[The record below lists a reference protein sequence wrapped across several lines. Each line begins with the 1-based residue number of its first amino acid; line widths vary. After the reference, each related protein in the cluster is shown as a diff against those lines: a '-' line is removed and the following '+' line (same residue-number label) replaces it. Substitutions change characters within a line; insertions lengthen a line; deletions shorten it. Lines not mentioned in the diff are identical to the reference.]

1 MTAAESLI
9 SVRDLSVSLG
19 GRTLASLPELDL
31 GVGEC
36 VSLVGESGS
45 GKTTSLMTILGLNR
59 RQGLSFEGS
68 VRLLGED
75 VLRTSDRRL
84 RQLRGPRISLIM
96 QSPQAALNP
105 TLRLSAFLERALG
118 AHGVRKPEARDRMR
132 RAFASVRLSEE
143 IAERYPHEIS
153 GGQAQRFAIALALA
167 LGSEVIAADE
177 PTSALDT
184 TVQAEIAE
192 LLRELCRDRGLGL
205 LLVSH
210 DLALVST
217 LADRIV
223 VMRDG
228 RVVEA
233 GGTHGLLSSPS
244 DPYTLELI
252 RAGIAVGGA

>member
-1 MTAAESLI
+1 MTASQSTL
-9 SVRDLSVSLG
+9 SVRDLIVRLG
-19 GRTLASLPELDL
+19 GRTLSSLPELEL
-31 GVGEC
+31 NAGEC

-45 GKTTSLMTILGLNR
+45 GKTTALMTLLGLNR
-59 RQGLSFEGS
+59 KQGLRFEGTVS
-68 VRLLGED
+68 LFGED
-75 VLRTSDRRL
+75 VLSTSDRRL
-84 RQLRGPRISLIM
+84 RQLHGRRISLIM

-105 TLRLSAFLERALG
+105 TLKLAVFLERALRI
-118 AHGVRKPEARDRMR
+118 HGISKVDARSRMR
-132 RAFASVRLSEE
+132 EAFNSVRLAEE

-153 GGQAQRFAIALALA
+153 GGQAQRFSIALALA

-184 TVQAEIAE
+184 TVQAEIAD
-192 LLRELCRDRGLGL
+192 LLQELCRERGLGV

-210 DLALVST
+210 DLALVSN

-223 VMRDG
+223 VMRSG
-228 RVVEA
+228 RVIES
-233 GGTHGLLSSPS
+233 GDTHAVLTSPA